1 MRQCVFHPEGL
12 PFRKSFPAFP
22 VEEKYFW
29 TASSP
34 TFPAEMN
41 KFSKGSSPAK
51 GAPNPLGL
59 PSPPRPERDPFHPHR
74 DLLSDP
80 MVGPGS

>member
-1 MRQCVFHPEGL
+1 MHLSSGGSALLEKLPGL
-12 PFRKSFPAFP
+12 PSRR
-22 VEEKYFW
+22 EIFW
-29 TASSP
+29 TAYSP

-41 KFSKGSSPAK
+41 KFSKGPSPAR

-59 PSPPRPERDPFHPHR
+59 PNPTRPQRDPFHPHR